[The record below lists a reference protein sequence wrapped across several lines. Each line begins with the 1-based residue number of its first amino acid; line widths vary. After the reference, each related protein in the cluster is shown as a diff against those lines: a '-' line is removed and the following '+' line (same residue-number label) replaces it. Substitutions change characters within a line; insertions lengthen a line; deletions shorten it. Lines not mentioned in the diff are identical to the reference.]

1 MTLRRGQRGGTIRGG
16 GRMAARPQ
24 KHLTDDERRALQLLA
39 FNPHGA
45 TVEALVL
52 GHGFKLQMLDD
63 LVPARLAKRYRVTI
77 TADGQTTGVTVTYM
91 KIMAA
96 GRKAIEERE
105 MMAVSPH
112 RPRLT
117 PKRRR
122 ALKLLASSRH
132 GVNEELL
139 VRGHGFSRGVL
150 ASLVLRGLAAAEHEV
165 MIAWRQGDGGR
176 SGQDYGGGAEG
187 NRGMKATA

>member
-1 MTLRRGQRGGTIRGG
+1 
-16 GRMAARPQ
+16 MAACPQ
-24 KHLTDDERRALQLLA
+24 KHLTDDERRAPQLLA
-39 FNPHGA
+39 VNPHGA

-63 LVPARLAKRYRVTI
+63 LVRARLAKRYRVTV

-96 GRKAIEERE
+96 GRNAIEERE
-105 MMAVSPH
+105 MMAVSPLG
-112 RPRLT
+112 PRLT
-117 PKRRR
+117 PERRR

-132 GVNEELL
+132 RVNEELL
-139 VRGHGFSRGVL
+139 VRGHGFSRGGTRRSRPARACSGRARDD
-150 ASLVLRGLAAAEHEV
+150 AS
-165 MIAWRQGDGGR
+165 WRQGDGGP
-176 SGQDYGGGAEG
+176 SGQDYGGGAEC

>member
-1 MTLRRGQRGGTIRGG
+1 
-16 GRMAARPQ
+16 MATRPQ
-24 KHLTDDERRALQLLA
+24 KHLTDDERRAPQLLA
-39 FNPHGA
+39 VNPHGA

-63 LVPARLAKRYRVTI
+63 LVRARLAKRYRVTV

-96 GRKAIEERE
+96 GRKRE
-105 MMAVSPH
+105 MMAVSPLG
-112 RPRLT
+112 PRLT
-117 PKRRR
+117 PERRR

-150 ASLVLRGLAAAEHEV
+150 AGLVLRGLAAAEHEM
-165 MIAWRQGDGGR
+165 MIAGGKAMEGVRVRITEAGR
-176 SGQDYGGGAEG
+176 SAIEE
-187 NRGMKATA
+187 

>member
-1 MTLRRGQRGGTIRGG
+1 
-16 GRMAARPQ
+16 MAACPQ
-24 KHLTDDERRALQLLA
+24 KHLTDDERRAPQLLA
-39 FNPHGA
+39 VNPHGA

-63 LVPARLAKRYRVTI
+63 LVRARLAKRYRVTV

-96 GRKAIEERE
+96 GRNAIEERE
-105 MMAVSPH
+105 MMAVSPLG
-112 RPRLT
+112 PRLT
-117 PKRRR
+117 PERRR

-150 ASLVLRGLAAAEHEV
+150 AGLVLRGLAAAEHEV
-165 MIAWRQGDGGR
+165 MIAGGKAMEGVRVRITEAGR
-176 SGQDYGGGAEG
+176 SAIEE
-187 NRGMKATA
+187 